1 MTIRE
6 KLTQGYLFMDGGMG
20 SMLQAAGLPV
30 GELPEKWNV
39 THPEAITG
47 VHKAYYNAGSDVVTA
62 NTFGANALKF
72 GDEGE
77 CSLEAVIK
85 AGVNCA
91 KNAKAECAEL
101 GRPLFV
107 ALDVGPCGKLLKP
120 FGTLDFED
128 AVELFKK
135 TIKIGADAGVD
146 LIIIETMND
155 SYETKAAVLAAK
167 ETCDLPVFVSNVYDE
182 SAKLMTGAS
191 PEAMTALLEGL
202 RVDAIGMNCSL
213 GPDQMV
219 AVSARMAKAASLP
232 MLVMPNAG
240 LPKLVDGKTT
250 YDVTPDDFAASM
262 AGIAATGARILG
274 GCCGTTPAHIEAMV
288 KAVKA
293 TELVPLT
300 KKHRTVIS
308 SYAHALVF
316 EDSTVLIGE
325 RINPTGKSKLK
336 AALRD
341 HDLSYILREATGQQ
355 ESGAHLLDIN
365 VGLPGID
372 EAAMMAEVVG
382 EVQGITDLPLQID
395 TALPEAME
403 RGLRVYNGKPL
414 VNSVNGKATVLDAIL
429 PLVKKYGGVVI
440 GLTLDEGGIPTTAE
454 GRLAIAHR
462 IIDRAADYGIGIED
476 IIIDPLAL
484 TISADS
490 SAALATLDTISALH
504 AQGVKTSLGLSNVS
518 FGLPNRD
525 AINSTFFAIAL
536 ERGLSAA
543 IMNPYSKQM
552 MNTYYAFRALHNLD
566 ANCADYIANSTDLSA
581 IGLAAS
587 SSSPAANSP
596 LAGANELQSA
606 ICKGLREDTA
616 RLTRAVL
623 TEKAPLEVINEE
635 IIPALDIVGRGFE
648 AKTIYLPQLLMS
660 AEAAQA
666 AFEEVKAAMPT
677 GEGSKKYTIVIATVQ
692 GDIHDIGKNIVR
704 TLLENYGF
712 NVIDLGRDVPPETVV
727 EAAEK
732 HGARLVALSALMTT
746 TLPAMEETIKQVR
759 AKLPDCKI
767 AVGGAVLT
775 QSYADRMGADF
786 YGKDAMETVRYAESL
801 L

>member
-39 THPEAITG
+39 THPEVITE
-47 VHKAYYNAGSDVVTA
+47 VHKAYYRAGSDVVSA

-77 CSLEAVIK
+77 FSLEAVIHT
-85 AGVNCA
+85 AVNCA
-91 KNAKAECAEL
+91 KEARSECRAL

-128 AVELFKK
+128 AVDLFKK
-135 TIKIGADAGVD
+135 TIKIGVDAGVD
-146 LIIIETMND
+146 LVVIETMND

-182 SAKLMTGAS
+182 GAKLMTGAS
-191 PEAMTALLEGL
+191 PEAMTAMLEGL
-202 RVDAIGMNCSL
+202 KVDAIGMNCSL
-213 GPDQMV
+213 GPEQMIGI
-219 AVSARMAKAASLP
+219 SARMAKTASLP

-240 LPKLVDGKTT
+240 LPKLVDGKTA

-262 AGIAATGARILG
+262 VKIASAGARILG
-274 GCCGTTPAHIEAMV
+274 GCCGTTPAHIEAMI

-293 TELVPLT
+293 TEPLPLT
-300 KKHRTVIS
+300 KKNRTVIS
-308 SYAHALVF
+308 SYANALVF
-316 EDSTVLIGE
+316 EASPVLIGE

-355 ESGAHLLDIN
+355 ECGAHLLDIN

-372 EAAMMAEVVG
+372 EAAMMEEVVS

-414 VNSVNGKATVLDAIL
+414 VNSVNGKKEVLDSIL

-440 GLTLDEGGIPTTAE
+440 GLTLDEQGIPATAE

-504 AQGVKTSLGLSNVS
+504 AEGVKTSLGLSNVS

-566 ANCADYIANSTDLSA
+566 ANCADYIARSTDLTVSA
-581 IGLAAS
+581 TAAS
-587 SSSPAANSP
+587 TASITTPSFT
-596 LAGANELQSA
+596 GADELQNA

-616 RLTRAVL
+616 RLTKAIL
-623 TEKAPLEVINEE
+623 AEKAPLAVINEE

-648 AKTIYLPQLLMS
+648 AKTVYLPQLLMS

-677 GEGSKKYTIVIATVQ
+677 GEGAKKYTIVIATVH

-712 NVIDLGRDVPPETVV
+712 HVIDLGRDVPPETVV
-727 EAAEK
+727 EAAEQ

-746 TLPAMEETIKQVR
+746 TLPAMEATIKMVR
-759 AKLPDCKI
+759 EKRPECKI

-775 QSYADRMGADF
+775 QSYADEMGADF